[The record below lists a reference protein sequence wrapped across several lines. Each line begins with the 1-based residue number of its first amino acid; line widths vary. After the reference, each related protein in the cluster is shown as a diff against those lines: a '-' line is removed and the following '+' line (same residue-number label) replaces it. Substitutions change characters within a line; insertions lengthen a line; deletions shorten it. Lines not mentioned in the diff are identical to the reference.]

1 MKTLKMMLEES
12 GSMMKF
18 DCMLNEA
25 FSSNIMA
32 ELHKNNPETM
42 NQFFRSLAK
51 FRYSVQGLKDEF
63 ISKIS
68 VSDALA
74 KNKSDKI
81 LKIWMKGPKVAF
93 FSVANT
99 VIDTEFNWNG
109 KTSRE
114 KRDNSKVFGDP
125 ELVQRIMD
133 GEKWSN
139 IGLTDVY
146 QIAISSMKALG
157 EKKEP
162 TEVPTKDD
170 TVIKV
175 TYTPNYTEVP
185 KAMKKKPSGIN
196 KKNNTSKKRKVHFK
210 ASDIYDLHDEGYDQD
225 VTYYSDECDGFIFD
239 KQGIKHGVIGGSWT
253 SDTGRI
259 AGGTINYRITILKAN
274 GKDDAHFS
282 GYQAVFSSPSSKTC
296 ATIVD
301 DIDAG
306 MYMEDYIA
314 KHWAD
319 LAYNECDKFKE
330 QFDAGDP
337 TARTFVGIKK
347 DAAQIKVEN
356 FWARYLLF
364 SNAIRFEITQD
375 GIKLSKN
382 ILNDDKEL
390 GKYRQV
396 MYDKVYSD
404 EVREK
409 NREMHN
415 QIIEKKFEVLVNGI
429 LVPIIT
435 RELKKFF
442 KTGTISNYA
451 GIEGYIGFVG
461 TKIGTAAAFDS
472 VDQKFVLVDPIDSKL
487 VDGNPRFIFDGQ
499 LTFYKNK
506 ASAASAKLF
515 KAASDAFIKAN
526 KKKQTEYVNANWEKI
541 YNASFTYWKYS
552 KTKGQARAEAKQ
564 KFINMLN
571 KNTYENSNYLTFAW
585 EMLKD
590 FIEQDASYVDSDV
603 QATSDKPAAAPV
615 TVEKFDVDTIMNS
628 VSAKVLEE
636 QTAKMLDWDRGA
648 RKQNVKAMGDDK
660 LKLNYAICIKWHL
673 DNCKQILRQEA
684 MSRNIV
690 LD

>member
-1 MKTLKMMLEES
+1 MKTFQMMLEES
-12 GSMMKF
+12 GSLMIL

-63 ISKIS
+63 ITKTS
-68 VSDALA
+68 VSVALA

-109 KTSRE
+109 KTSRG

-125 ELVQRIMD
+125 ELVDRIMS
-133 GEKWSN
+133 GEKWSE

-146 QIAISSMKALG
+146 QIAISSLKALG
-157 EKKEP
+157 ERKQP
-162 TEVPTKDD
+162 TEIPTNDD

-175 TYTPNYTEVP
+175 TYTPNYAEVP
-185 KAMKKKPSGIN
+185 KAMKKKPSGID
-196 KKNNTSKKRKVHFK
+196 KKKNTSKKQKVHFK
-210 ASDIYDLHDEGYDQD
+210 ASDIYDLSDEGYNQD

-259 AGGTINYRITILKAN
+259 AGGTINYSITILKAN
-274 GKDDAHFS
+274 GKDNAHFS
-282 GYQAVFSSPSSKTC
+282 GYQAVFSRPSSETC
-296 ATIVD
+296 TTIVG

-314 KHWAD
+314 KHWRD
-319 LAYNECDKFKE
+319 LAYDERDKFKE

-337 TARTFVGIKK
+337 TAKTFVGIKK
-347 DAAQIKVEN
+347 NAQQIKVEN
-356 FWARYLLF
+356 FWARYLLL
-364 SNAIRFEITQD
+364 SNAIGFEITQD
-375 GIKLSKN
+375 GVKMHKAV
-382 ILNDDKEL
+382 LNSDKEL
-390 GKYRQV
+390 GKYRRI
-396 MYDKVYSD
+396 MSDRIYSD

-409 NREMHN
+409 NRETHN
-415 QIIEKKFEVLVNGI
+415 QILEKKFEILVNGI

-435 RELKKFF
+435 RELKKYF
-442 KTGTISNYA
+442 KTGAISNYA
-451 GIEGYIGFVG
+451 GIEGYIGFEG
-461 TKIGTAAAFDS
+461 AGIGKSVAFDS
-472 VDQKFVLVDPIDSKL
+472 VDQKFVLVDPNEGKVI
-487 VDGNPRFIFDGQ
+487 DGNPTPVLDGQ
-499 LTFYKNK
+499 LTFYKNR

-526 KKKQTEYVNANWEKI
+526 KKKQTEYINANWEKI
-541 YNASFTYWKYS
+541 YNASFTYWKYT

-564 KFINMLN
+564 EFINMLN
-571 KNTYENSNYLTFAW
+571 DNTYERSNRLTFAW

-590 FIEQDASYVDSDV
+590 FIEQDASYVDPDV
-603 QATSDKPAAAPV
+603 QAISDKPASAPV
-615 TVEKFDVDTIMNS
+615 TVDKFDVETILNS
-628 VSAKVLEE
+628 VSPKVLEE
-636 QTAKMLDWDRGA
+636 QTSKMLAWDRGA

>member
-1 MKTLKMMLEES
+1 MMIEES
-12 GSMMKF
+12 GSLMSL

-68 VSDALA
+68 VTEALA

-109 KTSRE
+109 KTSRG
-114 KRDNSKVFGDP
+114 KRDNTKVFGDP
-125 ELVQRIMD
+125 ELVDKIMS
-133 GEKWSN
+133 GKKWSN

-146 QIAISSMKALG
+146 QIAISSLKALG
-157 EKKEP
+157 ERKQP
-162 TEVPTKDD
+162 TEVPTADD

-175 TYTPNYTEVP
+175 TYTPNYTEIP
-185 KAMKKKPSGIN
+185 KAMKKKPSGID
-196 KKNNTSKKRKVHFK
+196 KKKNTSKKEKVHFK

-259 AGGTINYRITILKAN
+259 AGGTINYSITILKAN

-282 GYQAVFSSPSSKTC
+282 GYQAIFSRPSSDTC
-296 ATIVD
+296 TTIVG

-319 LAYNECDKFKE
+319 LAYNERDKFKE

-337 TARTFVGIKK
+337 TARTFIGIKK

-356 FWARYLLF
+356 FWARYLLL
-364 SNAIRFEITQD
+364 SNAIKFEITQN
-375 GIKLSKN
+375 GIKLSKM
-382 ILNDDKEL
+382 ILNNDKEL
-390 GKYRQV
+390 GKYHRI
-396 MYDKVYSD
+396 MSNRLYMD
-404 EVREK
+404 EVWKK
-409 NREMHN
+409 NSEMYS
-415 QIIEKKFEVLVNGI
+415 QIFDKKFEVLVNGI

-435 RELKKFF
+435 RELKKYF
-442 KTGTISNYA
+442 KTGAISNYA
-451 GIEGYIGFVG
+451 GIEGYIGFEG
-461 TKIGTAAAFDS
+461 TGIDKSVAFDS
-472 VDQKFVLVDPIDSKL
+472 VDQKFVLVDPVNNKL
-487 VDGNPRFIFDGQ
+487 VDGNPTPVLDGQ

-506 ASAASAKLF
+506 SSAASAKLF

-526 KKKQTEYVNANWEKI
+526 KKKQNEYINANWGKI
-541 YNASFTYWKYS
+541 YDASFTYWKYS

-564 KFINMLN
+564 EFINMLN
-571 KNTYENSNYLTFAW
+571 DNTYERSNKLTFAW
-585 EMLKD
+585 KMLKD
-590 FIEQDASYVDSDV
+590 FIEQDASYVDPDV
-603 QATSDKPAAAPV
+603 QAISDKPADAPV
-615 TVEKFDVDTIMNS
+615 TVDKFDVETILNS
-628 VSAKVLEE
+628 VSPKVLEE
-636 QTAKMLDWDRGA
+636 QTSKLLAWDRGA